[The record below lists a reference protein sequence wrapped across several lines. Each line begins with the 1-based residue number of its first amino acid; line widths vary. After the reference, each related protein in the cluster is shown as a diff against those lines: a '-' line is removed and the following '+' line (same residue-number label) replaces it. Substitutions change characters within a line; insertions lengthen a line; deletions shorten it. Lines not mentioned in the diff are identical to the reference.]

1 MFVSECEW
9 LKELHLFDMPWVQL
23 VLLIDVLKGFVIRMQ
38 DKWFKLQVIALM
50 SQGPHYG
57 TKFFAIG
64 AVVAC

>member
-1 MFVSECEW
+1 
-9 LKELHLFDMPWVQL
+9 MPWVQL

-64 AVVAC
+64 AIVAC